1 MMPNLRKVKVNLA
14 FKSATKVAALF
25 LIGICAF
32 GIIPWNEAATV
43 CYAKTDVQETYV
55 VRKGDCLWSIAEAEL
70 GDGMYWRG
78 IYEANRSL
86 IGDNPNLIYV
96 GWELEI
102 DANTDN
108 AAINDIDE
116 ETQTSEETNIYSEE
130 KDYSNPYERYRE
142 TFDGIYLYD
151 IYEANKGSEADGDW
165 FVDDSERFTYYE
177 VYDPLNDEH
186 SSAKWVIELAEM
198 KGTDKLAQAVNE
210 YHTQLFEDQKEWMQ
224 EKQKTVT
231 AMDVEEYRHGINL
244 THYSNNIRTMASFE
258 WGNIFTVVDMENIS
272 DRRCCPVIANFNKS
286 TGKKYEFADLFN
298 TGDYRKKLL
307 EIIKRKLGGYTSGW
321 DISEEY
327 PFSFAISYHG
337 LLLYED
343 VYGTEDML
351 LIEWSELEDI
361 LSQEFISDV
370 LEYSSGVS
378 IVASDL
384 SWSEAP
390 EEVTVSDDN
399 DTVYQIVKKTKNM
412 KAEKENF
419 IDISDVD
426 YPVIEFRDE
435 AADKEVGDKINEL
448 LYDMAM
454 YHYDQDL
461 EQEVN
466 AFYACQY
473 FITAADENYICIY
486 YIEYIGSGMGRAVY
500 IEDAVTIS
508 LKTGD
513 AVSLG
518 EFVDTDNIMERVKN
532 YTGTLYTDTGIEQW
546 IENKEKF
553 TEKWQQ
559 REGAFYHGY
568 YLYNGR
574 IGFFFDYYRTGRER
588 IAVEFEGI
596 A

>member
-1 MMPNLRKVKVNLA
+1 MHKLTIWNIKIKVLA
-14 FKSATKVAALF
+14 LL

-32 GIIPWNEAATV
+32 GIYPWNKTAAV
-43 CYAKTDVQETYV
+43 CYAKTKTYV
-55 VRKGDCLWSIAEAEL
+55 VREGDCLWSKAEEEF
-70 GDGMYWRG
+70 GDGMYWSC
-78 IYEANRSL
+78 IYEANREL

-108 AAINDIDE
+108 VAINDFDE
-116 ETQTSEETNIYSEE
+116 EMQASEKTNTYSEE
-130 KDYSNPYERYRE
+130 KDYSNPYEKYRE
-142 TFDGIYLYD
+142 TFDGLYLYD
-151 IYEANKGSEADGDW
+151 IYEANKGGEADRDW
-165 FVDDSERFTYYE
+165 FVDGSDRFTYYK

-186 SSAKWVIELAEM
+186 LSAEWEIELAEM

-210 YHTQLFEDQKEWMQ
+210 YHTELFEDQKEWMQ
-224 EKQKTVT
+224 EKQKTVM
-231 AMDVEEYRHGINL
+231 AMDVEEYRSGINL
-244 THYSNNIRTMASFE
+244 RHYSNNIRTMASFE
-258 WGNIFTVVDMENIS
+258 WDNIFTVVDMENIS
-272 DRRCCPVIANFNKS
+272 DRRCCPVIANFNKT

-298 TGDYRKKLL
+298 TEDYREKLL
-307 EIIKRKLGGYTSGW
+307 EIIRRKLGGYTSGW

-337 LLLYED
+337 LLFYED
-343 VYGTEDML
+343 VYGTSDML
-351 LIEWSELEDI
+351 LIEWGELEDI

-370 LEYSSGVS
+370 LEHTSEVS
-378 IVASDL
+378 IAASDL

-390 EEVTVSDDN
+390 EEVTVPVDN
-399 DTVYQIVKKTKNM
+399 GTVYQIVKKTKNM
-412 KAEKENF
+412 KAEKNNF

-426 YPVIEFRDE
+426 YPVIEFQDE
-435 AADKEVGDKINEL
+435 AANKEVGDKINAL

-473 FITAADENYICIY
+473 FVTAADENYICIY
-486 YIEYIGSGMGRAVY
+486 YIEYIGSGMGRPVY
-500 IEDAVTIS
+500 LEDAVTIS

-513 AVSLG
+513 VVPLG

-532 YTGTLYTDTGIEQW
+532 YTGTIYTDTGIEQW
-546 IENKEKF
+546 IENKEQF
-553 TEKWQQ
+553 TEEWRQ
-559 REGAFYHGY
+559 REDAFYHGY

-596 A
+596 V